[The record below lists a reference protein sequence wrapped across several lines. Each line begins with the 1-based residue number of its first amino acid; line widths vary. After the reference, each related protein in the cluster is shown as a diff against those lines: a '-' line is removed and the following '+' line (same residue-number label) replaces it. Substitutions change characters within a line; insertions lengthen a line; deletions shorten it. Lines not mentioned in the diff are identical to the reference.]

1 MVRVFVKATFDPLGA
16 PVHLVTLEVDKPLH
30 ARLSHYAFPGT
41 QYEIVDCVKRC
52 VASVETDINAGS
64 VFNFNLGYYA

>member
-1 MVRVFVKATFDPLGA
+1 MVRVLVKATFCPLGA

-30 ARLSHYAFPGT
+30 AFPSHHAFPGT
-41 QYEIVDCVKRC
+41 QYEVVDCVKSC